1 MAEERVLSIA
11 PSIVD
16 PAGRSK
22 VRPTR
27 AGIGLE
33 YVYTPS
39 DDGVDEN
46 LLVVLHGL
54 GDTMAPFVS
63 MAKQLKLPQTATL
76 VLQAPDL
83 IPFLEEGEEMYQWYT
98 SFTSLGE
105 LIERPNPLPAVE
117 KIHKAV
123 EYLRDECRWPSV
135 RIHLFGFA
143 QGGSVALESALR
155 LPGGLKSVVS
165 IGGGLV
171 ESPTRAGPGS
181 GTRVLYAGPSTD
193 EGGLRKGFGNVRIEL
208 MDSVRMPRGQ
218 DEWGRVMR
226 FWSEAQFWIG
236 ILPDHDEPSSGAG
249 SFVLFLVD
257 LANLVSAPS
266 GSRSRASTTV
276 QTPTPPGLGPYQ
288 RRSLGVIDERP
299 RRDSTNHQQGGNH
312 NQAPLSAYARIL
324 AKFRRQ
330 ASEGHVPVSVPP
342 IAVQN
347 KTQAPRRTLRK
358 RTSQSI
364 RPATPPRT
372 VTTTTATTTSTSAT
386 TPNKRRD
393 PIRRTTSPVPFNPP
407 NISNNPPTIPSNIP
421 PPAPIPVPT
430 PVLTPRIPRT
440 GTGVGN
446 TPPPDMHRPASPPAT
461 RQNLKSWW
469 KQFKNAQGAILK
481 RDPEDL
487 VKHTPHTVFGIP
499 LRESLRYASVQIST
513 ANHQGELYVWG
524 YIPVVVAK
532 CGLFLKENATEVEGV
547 FRINGSNKRMRDL
560 QSIFESPPRYGKD
573 LNWKHESY
581 TSHDV
586 ASVFR
591 RYLTQM
597 PEPVIPT
604 EQYHAFRAALASKSK
619 GEAEVIQTYRKLIR
633 EMPRANQYLLL
644 YVLDL
649 LSVFARKSDK
659 NLMTESNLAVI
670 FRPGIISL
678 PAHEMKPTEHALS
691 QEVLVFL
698 IQHQDHFMLD
708 PPARGD
714 SIMLSS
720 GMSPGIE
727 RSTYLSQHPGQ
738 FSPGVE
744 RPGYIVPS
752 DSDEDPPPGGY
763 KLVERRRESA
773 STITRRRSLND
784 PTSNVG
790 PLTAEPESIG
800 SESPVTGESGGG
812 KVKRSR
818 TVPSQRGGSVLESSG
833 GQRRATRRLDTVG
846 SVGSTVESGIAS
858 SIGSG
863 VGGSAI
869 ERDSAATPTS
879 TRAVV
884 NAVPPPNS
892 MSS

>member
-1 MAEERVLSIA
+1 MAEERVLSVA

-16 PAGRSK
+16 PTPRTK
-22 VRPTR
+22 NRPTR
-27 AGIGLE
+27 SGIGLE
-33 YVYTPS
+33 FVYSPS
-39 DDGVDEN
+39 DDGIDEN

-54 GDTMAPFVS
+54 GDTMAPFVR
-63 MAKQLKLPQTATL
+63 MAKQLKLAQTATL
-76 VLQAPDL
+76 VLQAPEL
-83 IPFLEEGEEMYQWYT
+83 VPFLEEGEEMYQWYT

-105 LIERPNPLPAVE
+105 LIERPNPIPAVE
-117 KIHKAV
+117 KVHRII
-123 EYLRDECRWPSV
+123 EYLKQECQWPTT

-155 LPGGLKSVVS
+155 FGGGVKSVVS
-165 IGGGLV
+165 VGGGLV

-181 GTRVLYAGPSTD
+181 ATRVLYVGPSAG
-193 EGGLRKGFGNVRIEL
+193 EQGLRKGFGNVQTHK
-208 MDSVRMPRGQ
+208 MDEVRMIRGQ
-218 DEWGRVMR
+218 GEWSTVMR
-226 FWSEAQFWIG
+226 FWSEVLERRGPEGEGIHQVQENREWTCMGYERSMYTRMHAIG
-236 ILPDHDEPSSGAG
+236 GLIGRLDH
-249 SFVLFLVD
+249 
-257 LANLVSAPS
+257 
-266 GSRSRASTTV
+266 
-276 QTPTPPGLGPYQ
+276 Q

-299 RRDSTNHQQGGNH
+299 RRDSNQQSGTS
-312 NQAPLSAYARIL
+312 QPLSPYARIL

-330 ASEGHVPVSVPP
+330 TSEGHVPVP
-342 IAVQN
+342 IAVQD
-347 KTQAPRRTLRK
+347 KSGPSAVKPRRTLRK
-358 RTSQSI
+358 RTSQST
-364 RPATPPRT
+364 RPTTPPRPPP
-372 VTTTTATTTSTSAT
+372 TTTTPPPAS
-386 TPNKRRD
+386 KRRVS
-393 PIRRTTSPVPFNPP
+393 PVRRTTSPVPFNPP
-407 NISNNPPTIPSNIP
+407 NITNSQPTISSIP

-430 PVLTPRIPRT
+430 PVLPPRKPRT
-440 GTGVGN
+440 GTGPGN
-446 TPPPDMHRPASPPAT
+446 SPPPDMHRPASPPAT
-461 RQNLKSWW
+461 RQSLKTWW
-469 KQFKNAQGAILK
+469 KQFKNAQGVILR
-481 RDPEDL
+481 RDPDDL
-487 VKHTPHTVFGIP
+487 VRHAPHTVFGIP

-513 ANHQGELYVWG
+513 ANPQGELYVWG

-532 CGLFLKENATEVEGV
+532 CGLFLKENGTFILFSVRCPAHISPATEVEGV

-597 PEPVIPT
+597 P
-604 EQYHAFRAALASKSK
+604 
-619 GEAEVIQTYRKLIR
+619 GETEVIQTYRKLIR

-649 LSVFARKSDK
+649 LSVFARKADK

-714 SIMLSS
+714 SIMLSP

-727 RSTYLSQHPGQ
+727 RSAYLSQPGQ

-763 KLVERRRESA
+763 KLVERRRDP
-773 STITRRRSLND
+773 STGTVKRRRSLND
-784 PTSNVG
+784 PGTTLG
-790 PLTAEPESIG
+790 PLTAEPESVG
-800 SESPVTGESGGG
+800 SESPVTAESGGG
-812 KVKRSR
+812 KVRRSR
-818 TVPSQRGGSVLESSG
+818 TVPSQRGSSTIESTG
-833 GQRRATRRLDTVG
+833 GKRRATRRLDTVG
-846 SVGSTVESGIAS
+846 SVGSTVESGIGT

-879 TRAVV
+879 TMAVV
-884 NAVPPPNS
+884 NAAPPADKP
-892 MSS
+892 SS